1 MTQETKEIFS
11 IRKFKTGTHSAL
23 LGKFGITLAT
33 SVALMTAGGV
43 VHAEQVTGTTAT
55 APTTTQVAPTTTT
68 QAPTVQASIPTSV
81 PAGTTQATA
90 EKTITGAQDTLKGN
104 VADAE
109 KAGVDVTTGAT
120 TDVTLNDGNVVDKT
134 NEVLTDLSNQD
145 KAVAE
150 AKAKQEA
157 NQKAYTDA
165 KTGRDTAV
173 SQGQSDLSHAEQGVD
188 DQVAVA
194 EKNGLTV
201 TTDTKDLTPKYVDT
215 KGLTGSALTT
225 AMAKNIALYNQAVKS
240 GVGIMDASTAQ
251 MKKQIA
257 DYLLALSNYQKG
269 VASNTGLQW
278 QDGVTLIG
286 LPGATRMSGTE
297 KVYAE
302 GDGTIKTAGMYATQ
316 SVNLNQNTD
325 ANFDNI
331 FKIDGTGSILV
342 KNTTNGDVK
351 LTFSEIDAPGNVGT
365 YVAIWGDDKGG
376 IAWSVFALYNGTGTT
391 TGGGEGNTGTGGT
404 ATVTG
409 TILTYVHSYKGQA
422 ETTKGVSIVTFNDI
436 DNDQTVKMSGL
447 DGAKIT
453 NGKNVNQSGNDFTV
467 TGGDVSQGSSGEL
480 GSNGVRWNFSN
491 SETRNFTFTHSTAKN
506 NTSIVGGIFGS
517 ASNVPQKPVAPK
529 LTAHKATVSAP
540 QAPTAPA
547 NQKVTVHYY
556 KVTTTPT
563 PVKPTTYKPTTPVK
577 APVAQ
582 ASMGLPTTGDK
593 AEGSVIQMALG
604 ALMVSFVGFTALK
617 GRKQEEK

>member
-43 VHAEQVTGTTAT
+43 VHAEQVTGTTT
-55 APTTTQVAPTTTT
+55 APTTQVAPTTTPVK
-68 QAPTVQASIPTSV
+68 APVAQASIPTSV

-104 VADAE
+104 VAGAE

-120 TDVTLNDGNVVDKT
+120 TDVTLNDSNAVDKT
-134 NEVLTDLSNQD
+134 NEVLTDLAKQD
-145 KAVAE
+145 KAVAD

-157 NQKAYTDA
+157 NQKAYADA
-165 KTGRDTAV
+165 KTDRDIVV
-173 SQGQSDLSHAEQGVD
+173 SQGQSDLSHATQGVT

-201 TTDTKDLTPKYVDT
+201 TTDTKDLTPKYDDI

-225 AMAKNIALYNQAVKS
+225 AMVKNIALYNQAVKS
-240 GVGIMDASTAQ
+240 GVGIMDTSTAQ

-278 QDGVTLIG
+278 QNAVTLEAG
-286 LPGATRMSGTE
+286 SGATKMKGTE

-331 FKIDGTGSILV
+331 FKIDGKGTILV

-351 LTFSEIDAPGNVGT
+351 LTFSEINAPGNVGT

-376 IAWSVFALYNGTGTT
+376 IAWSVFALYNGTGVV

-409 TILTYVHSYKGQA
+409 TILTYVHSYKGTA

-480 GSNGVRWNFSN
+480 GTNGVRWNFSN

-517 ASNVPQKPVAPK
+517 ASNVPQKPIAPK
-529 LTAHKATVSAP
+529 LTAHKATVKAP
-540 QAPTAPA
+540 QAPTAPT

>member
-11 IRKFKTGTHSAL
+11 IRKIKTGTHSAL

-43 VHAEQVTGTTAT
+43 VHAEQVTGTTT

-68 QAPTVQASIPTSV
+68 QAPTAQASIPTSV
-81 PAGTTQATA
+81 PEGTSQATA

-104 VADAE
+104 VAGAE
-109 KAGVDVTTGAT
+109 KAGVEVTTGAT
-120 TDVTLNDGNVVDKT
+120 TDVTLNDSNAVSKT
-134 NEVLTDLSNQD
+134 NEVLTDLANQD
-145 KAVAE
+145 KAVAD

-157 NQKAYTDA
+157 NQKAYDTA
-165 KTGRDTAV
+165 KTTRDTAV
-173 SQGQSDLSHAEQGVD
+173 SQGQSDLSHATQGVT

-201 TTDTKDLTPKYVDT
+201 TTATKDLTPKYVST
-215 KGLTGSALTT
+215 VGLTGSTLTK
-225 AMAKNIALYNQAVKS
+225 AMATNIALYNQAVKD

-257 DYLLALSNYQKG
+257 DYLTAMSNYQKG

-278 QDGVTLIG
+278 QNGVTLEAG
-286 LPGATRMSGTE
+286 AGATKMSGTE

-316 SVNLNQNTD
+316 SVNLNQNKD

-331 FKIDGTGSILV
+331 FKIDGKGTILV

-351 LTFSEIDAPGNVGT
+351 LTFSEINSPYNVGT

-391 TGGGEGNTGTGGT
+391 TGGGEGSTGTPGT
-404 ATVTG
+404 GSVTG
-409 TILTYVHSYKGQA
+409 TILNYVYSYKAQA

-491 SETRNFTFTHSTAKN
+491 SETRNFTFTHSTAGK

-529 LTAHKATVSAP
+529 LTAHKATVTAP

-563 PVKPTTYKPTTPVK
+563 PEKPTTYKPTTPVK

-617 GRKQEEK
+617 SRKQEEK

>member
-1 MTQETKEIFS
+1 MESKEKFS

-23 LGKFGITLAT
+23 LGKFGVTLAT

-43 VHAEQVTGTTAT
+43 VHAEQVTGTTT
-55 APTTTQVAPTTTT
+55 APTTTQVAPATST
-68 QAPTVQASIPTSV
+68 PTAEIPTSV
-81 PAGTTQATA
+81 PAGTTQDQA
-90 EKTITGAQDTLKGN
+90 KTTIDGAQDTLKDN
-104 VADAE
+104 VASAE
-109 KAGVDVTTGAT
+109 KSGVEVTTGET
-120 TDVTLNDGNVVDKT
+120 TDVTLNDGNVVDKS

-165 KTGRDTAV
+165 KTSRDTAV
-173 SQGQSDLSHAEQGVD
+173 SEGQSDLSHAEQGVD

-194 EKNGLTV
+194 KKNGIEV

-225 AMAKNIALYNQAVKS
+225 AMAKNIALYNQAVKD
-240 GVGIMDASTAQ
+240 GVGIMDTSTAQ

-257 DYLLALSNYQKG
+257 DYLTAMSNYKKG
-269 VASNTGLQW
+269 IASNTGLQW

-331 FKIDGTGSILV
+331 FKINGTGSILV

-376 IAWSVFALYNGTGTT
+376 IAWSVFALYNGTGVV
-391 TGGGEGNTGTGGT
+391 TGGGEGNTGAGGS

-409 TILTYVHSYKGQA
+409 TILTYVHSYKGTA

-480 GSNGVRWNFSN
+480 GTNGVRWNFSN
-491 SETRNFTFTHSTAKN
+491 SETRNFTFSHSTAKN

-529 LTAHKATVSAP
+529 LTALKATVTAP
-540 QAPTAPA
+540 IAPTAPA
-547 NQKVTVHYY
+547 SEKVSVHYY
-556 KVTTTPT
+556 KVVTTPT
-563 PVKPTTYKPTTPVK
+563 PEKPVTPTGYKPSTPTPQT
-577 APVAQ
+577 PVAQ
-582 ASMGLPTTGDK
+582 ASIGLPHTGDK
-593 AEGSVIQMALG
+593 QEGSAIVTALG
-604 ALMVSFVGFTALK
+604 LLSVVFAGFTGLK
-617 GRKQEEK
+617 SLKKEEK

>member
-1 MTQETKEIFS
+1 MESKQIFS

-23 LGKFGITLAT
+23 LGKFGVTLAT

-43 VHAEQVTGTTAT
+43 VHAEQVTGTTT
-55 APTTTQVAPTTTT
+55 APTTSQVAPVTATTSTK
-68 QAPTVQASIPTSV
+68 IPTSV
-81 PAGTTQATA
+81 PTGTTQEQA
-90 EKTITGAQDTLKGN
+90 KTTIDGAQDTLKDN
-104 VADAE
+104 VAGAE
-109 KAGVDVTTGAT
+109 KAGVEVTTGAT
-120 TDVTLNDGNVVDKT
+120 TDVTLNDGNVVDKS

-165 KTGRDTAV
+165 KTSRDTAV
-173 SQGQSDLSHAEQGVD
+173 SEGQSDLSHSEQGVD

-194 EKNGLTV
+194 KKNGIEV

-215 KGLTGSALTT
+215 KGLTGSDLTT
-225 AMAKNIALYNQAVKS
+225 AMAKNIALYNQAVKD
-240 GVGIMDASTAQ
+240 GVGIMDTSTAQ

-257 DYLLALSNYQKG
+257 DYLTALSNYQKG
-269 VASNTGLQW
+269 VSSNTGLQW
-278 QDGVTLIG
+278 QNGVVLEAG
-286 LPGATRMSGTE
+286 SGATKMKGNE

-331 FKIDGTGSILV
+331 FKINGTGSILV

-351 LTFSEIDAPGNVGT
+351 LTFSEINAPGNVGT

-376 IAWSVFALYNGTGTT
+376 IAWSVFALYNGTGVV
-391 TGGGEGNTGTGGT
+391 TGGGEGNTGAGGS

-409 TILTYVHSYKGQA
+409 TILTYVHSYKGTA

-467 TGGDVSQGSSGEL
+467 TGSDVSQGSSGEL
-480 GSNGVRWNFSN
+480 GTNGVRWNFSN
-491 SETRNFTFTHSTAKN
+491 SETRNFTFSHSTSKN

-529 LTAHKATVSAP
+529 LTAHKATVKAP
-540 QAPTAPA
+540 IAPTAPA
-547 NQKVTVHYY
+547 NEKVSVHYY
-556 KVTTTPT
+556 KVVTTPT
-563 PVKPTTYKPTTPVK
+563 PVKPTGYKPSTPTPQT
-577 APVAQ
+577 PVAQ
-582 ASMGLPTTGDK
+582 SSVGLPTTGDK
-593 AEGSVIQMALG
+593 AEGSVIQMVIG
-604 ALMVSFVGFTALK
+604 ALMVSFVGFSALK
-617 GRKQEEK
+617 GRKEEK

>member
-23 LGKFGITLAT
+23 LGKFGVTLAT

-43 VHAEQVTGTTAT
+43 VHAEQVTGTTT
-55 APTTTQVAPTTTT
+55 TPTTTQVAPATST
-68 QAPTVQASIPTSV
+68 PTAEIPTSV
-81 PAGTTQATA
+81 PAGTTQDQA
-90 EKTITGAQDTLKGN
+90 KTTIDGAQDTLKDN
-104 VADAE
+104 VASAE
-109 KAGVDVTTGAT
+109 KSGVEVTTGET
-120 TDVTLNDGNVVDKT
+120 TDVTLNDGNVVDKS

-165 KTGRDTAV
+165 KTSRDTAV
-173 SQGQSDLSHAEQGVD
+173 SEGQSDLSHAEQGVD

-194 EKNGLTV
+194 KKNGIEV
-201 TTDTKDLTPKYVDT
+201 TTDSKDLTPKYVDT
-215 KGLTGSALTT
+215 KGLTGSDLTT
-225 AMAKNIALYNQAVKS
+225 AMAKNIALYNQAVKD

-278 QDGVTLIG
+278 QNAVTLEAG
-286 LPGATRMSGTE
+286 SGATKMKGAE

-331 FKIDGTGSILV
+331 FKIDGKGTILV

-351 LTFSEIDAPGNVGT
+351 LTFSEINAPGNVGT

-480 GSNGVRWNFSN
+480 GTNGVRWNFSN
-491 SETRNFTFTHSTAKN
+491 SETRNFTFSHSTAKN

-529 LTAHKATVSAP
+529 LTAHKATVTAP
-540 QAPTAPA
+540 IAPTAPV
-547 NQKVTVHYY
+547 NQKVSVHYY
-556 KVTTTPT
+556 KVVTTPT
-563 PVKPTTYKPTTPVK
+563 PVKPTGYKPSTPTPQT
-577 APVAQ
+577 PVAQ
-582 ASMGLPTTGDK
+582 SSVGLPHTGDSK
-593 AEGSVIQMALG
+593 DGSIIQMVIG
-604 ALMVSFVGFTALK
+604 ALMVSFVGFTAMK
-617 GRKQEEK
+617 SHKKEEK

>member
-1 MTQETKEIFS
+1 MESKEKFS

-23 LGKFGITLAT
+23 LGKFGVTLAT
-33 SVALMTAGGV
+33 TVALATAGGV
-43 VHAEQVTGTTAT
+43 VHAEQVTGTTT
-55 APTTTQVAPTTTT
+55 TPTTTQVAPATST
-68 QAPTVQASIPTSV
+68 PTAEIPTSV
-81 PAGTTQATA
+81 PAGTTQDQA
-90 EKTITGAQDTLKGN
+90 KTTIDGAQDTLKDN
-104 VADAE
+104 VASAE
-109 KAGVDVTTGAT
+109 KSGVEVTTGET
-120 TDVTLNDGNVVDKT
+120 TDVTLNDGNVVDKS

-145 KAVAE
+145 KAVAD

-157 NQKAYTDA
+157 NQKAYTEA
-165 KTGRDTAV
+165 KTDRDTAV
-173 SQGQSDLSHAEQGVD
+173 SEGQSDLSHSEQGVD

-194 EKNGLTV
+194 KKNGIEV

-215 KGLTGSALTT
+215 KGLTGSDLTT
-225 AMAKNIALYNQAVKS
+225 AMAKNIALYNQAVKD

-257 DYLLALSNYQKG
+257 DYLTAMSNYKKG
-269 VASNTGLQW
+269 IASNTGLQW

-351 LTFSEIDAPGNVGT
+351 LTFSEINAPGNVGT

-404 ATVTG
+404 STVTG
-409 TILTYVHSYKGQA
+409 TILTYVHSYKGTA

-480 GSNGVRWNFSN
+480 GTNGVRWNFSN
-491 SETRNFTFTHSTAKN
+491 SETRNFTFSHSTAKN

-529 LTAHKATVSAP
+529 LTAHKATVTAP
-540 QAPTAPA
+540 IAPTAPV
-547 NQKVTVHYY
+547 NQKVSVHYY
-556 KVTTTPT
+556 KVVTTPT
-563 PVKPTTYKPTTPVK
+563 PIKPTGYKPSTPTPQT
-577 APVAQ
+577 PVAQ
-582 ASMGLPTTGDK
+582 SSVGLPTTGDK
-593 AEGSVIQMALG
+593 AEGSVIQMVIG
-604 ALMVSFVGFTALK
+604 ALMVTFVGFTALK
-617 GRKQEEK
+617 SVKKENE